1 MANKMGLA
9 VLLTALTTF
18 FGFLSISANEIVL
31 LKQFSAVSS
40 FALLVNPLITV
51 TFIPVYLRYLGERK
65 VGHSHSVETPKS
77 ALLSRIADGLI
88 RLTNRHSTGVMIGLG
103 AVTLLSLAGVVR
115 LKVDNDVMS
124 FFKEDS
130 EIRVRSRQLHEAL
143 SGTQN
148 FFLVVDAGHEGAFR
162 KAENLK
168 VVSRIQQYIQK
179 TGRFDA
185 SLSLADQV
193 ALIHREMSGG
203 TPEKYAVPD
212 RDDLISQYMLF
223 FTRSDLERYVS
234 SDFSRVN
241 IHVRHNITSS
251 YELNRA
257 LDDLR
262 SSIGGI
268 VGRKLAYHITGKS
281 ILYNQAADTMATGQ
295 AYSMILTAVPI
306 FLMMSILFVRLKA
319 GLLTLIPNL
328 LPVFV
333 LFGIM
338 GFLDIP
344 LHPGTAIIAAG
355 AIGISVDDTVHL
367 FVRYHGEMKH
377 YNDERKALEETIRSD
392 LRPVLVSAFA
402 LALGFLTLSFSSL
415 VPTIHYGVL
424 SAAVMLIGLVSD
436 MLMTPVLLS
445 RTKLITVWDLL
456 GLNLT
461 QNVIKQS
468 ELFRD
473 MTPFQIKK
481 IVLLGHVK
489 GVAANDYIVR
499 QGERE
504 RTMYFILE
512 GAARVELETE
522 KGGRVALKDL
532 AEGEVF
538 GEIALVGEV
547 ARTAHVVATRPTKVL
562 SVDWVSLERIRR
574 IFPRVSTRLFLNI
587 ARILGTRLSFT
598 NTQLAEARRQ
608 TS

>member
-1 MANKMGLA
+1 
-9 VLLTALTTF
+9 
-18 FGFLSISANEIVL
+18 
-31 LKQFSAVSS
+31 
-40 FALLVNPLITV
+40 
-51 TFIPVYLRYLGERK
+51 
-65 VGHSHSVETPKS
+65 
-77 ALLSRIADGLI
+77 
-88 RLTNRHSTGVMIGLG
+88 
-103 AVTLLSLAGVVR
+103 
-115 LKVDNDVMS
+115 
-124 FFKEDS
+124 
-130 EIRVRSRQLHEAL
+130 
-143 SGTQN
+143 
-148 FFLVVDAGHEGAFR
+148 
-162 KAENLK
+162 
-168 VVSRIQQYIQK
+168 
-179 TGRFDA
+179 
-185 SLSLADQV
+185 
-193 ALIHREMSGG
+193 
-203 TPEKYAVPD
+203 
-212 RDDLISQYMLF
+212 
-223 FTRSDLERYVS
+223 
-234 SDFSRVN
+234 
-241 IHVRHNITSS
+241 
-251 YELNRA
+251 
-257 LDDLR
+257 
-262 SSIGGI
+262 
-268 VGRKLAYHITGKS
+268 
-281 ILYNQAADTMATGQ
+281 
-295 AYSMILTAVPI
+295 
-306 FLMMSILFVRLKA
+306 
-319 GLLTLIPNL
+319 
-328 LPVFV
+328 
-333 LFGIM
+333 
-338 GFLDIP
+338 
-344 LHPGTAIIAAG
+344 
-355 AIGISVDDTVHL
+355 
-367 FVRYHGEMKH
+367 
-377 YNDERKALEETIRSD
+377 
-392 LRPVLVSAFA
+392 
-402 LALGFLTLSFSSL
+402 
-415 VPTIHYGVL
+415 
-424 SAAVMLIGLVSD
+424 MLIGLVSD